1 MNPEI
6 NKLNFALR
14 EWDIDID
21 NIKLDKFDRYMKLL
35 LEWNK
40 KMNLTAIT
48 DPEQIVIEHFM
59 DSISL
64 LKLDIIEKSKNMIDV
79 GTGAGF
85 PGLPLKIMIP
95 DIKLVLLDSL
105 KKRTEFLQKVVEDL
119 QLDNVLIIHGRAEDV
134 GQKEEYREKFDI
146 VVSRAVAALRILL
159 EYCVPFV
166 KLGGYF
172 VSYKGPAAA
181 NEVKEAQNAFKELK
195 VEKVYVERVDIPYS
209 EKQHNL
215 VIIQKTSKTP
225 NKYPR
230 TPAKVKKSP
239 L

>member
-1 MNPEI
+1 MSPEI
-6 NKLNFALR
+6 DKLRSALK
-14 EWDIDID
+14 EWNIDID
-21 NIKLDKFDRYMKLL
+21 DIKLEKFDRYMQLL

-48 DPEQIVIEHFM
+48 EPDQIVIEHFM

-64 LKLDIIEKSKNMIDV
+64 LKLDIIEKYKNIIDV

-85 PGLPLKIMIP
+85 PGLPLKIMVPEIQ
-95 DIKLVLLDSL
+95 IVLLDSL
-105 KKRTEFLQKVVEDL
+105 RKRTEFLQKVVEDL
-119 QLDNVLIIHGRAEDV
+119 QLEGVSIIHGRAEDM
-134 GQKEEYREKFDI
+134 GRREEYREKFDI
-146 VVSRAVAALRILL
+146 VVSRAVAPLRILL

-166 KLGGYF
+166 KLDGYF
-172 VSYKGPAAA
+172 VSYKGPAAYS
-181 NEVKEAQNAFKELK
+181 EIEEAQNALKELK
-195 VEKVYVERVDIPYS
+195 VKNLHLEQIDIPYS

-215 VIIQKTSKTP
+215 IIIQKASKTP

-230 TPAKVKKSP
+230 SPGKVKKSP

>member
-1 MNPEI
+1 MSPEMG
-6 NKLNFALR
+6 KLCAALK
-14 EWDIDID
+14 EWNIDID
-21 NIKLDKFDRYMKLL
+21 NSKLEKFEQYMDLL

-64 LKLDIIEKSKNMIDV
+64 LKFHMIKESKSLIDV

-85 PGLPLKIMIP
+85 PGLPLKIMLP
-95 DIKLVLLDSL
+95 EIKLVLLDSL
-105 KKRTEFLQKVVEDL
+105 RKRTDFLHKVVEEL
-119 QLDNVLIIHGRAEDV
+119 ELDNVLIIHGRAEDM
-134 GQKEEYREKFDI
+134 GQDEEFREKFDI
-146 VVSRAVAALRILL
+146 VVSRAVAPLRILL

-172 VSYKGPAAA
+172 VSYKGPAAE
-181 NEVKEAQNAFKELK
+181 NEIEEAQNAFKELK
-195 VEKVYVERVDIPYS
+195 LEKLEVKQVDIPYS
-209 EKQHNL
+209 EKKHNL
-215 VIIQKTSKTP
+215 IFIQKTSKTP

-230 TPAKVKKSP
+230 TPSKVKKSP